1 MFKEEEIMQTRTRRL
16 IIAALAAA
24 ACVIA
29 GGMFGT
35 VTGKT
40 PIQQQQ
46 FTGNEQH
53 VISLSD
59 AVRFI
64 QNHRS
69 NPKAPSIQGGYFGR
83 GIFERILAQPGC
95 VGIRYYYAANDDG
108 TPTIVL
114 VGVTATGADLDSG
127 ILGDQIFPCPPFC
140 GSPSQLTK

>member
-1 MFKEEEIMQTRTRRL
+1 MQTRTRKL
-16 IIAALAAA
+16 IVAALAVAV
-24 ACVIA
+24 CVIA

-64 QNHRS
+64 KNYRS
-69 NPKAPSIQGGYFGR
+69 NPKAPSIQGAYLGR
-83 GIFERILAQPGC
+83 NIFEKILAQPGC
-95 VGIRYYYAANDDG
+95 VGIRYYYAAMDDG

-114 VGVTATGADLDSG
+114 VGVNAAGADLDSG
-127 ILGDQIFPCPPFC
+127 ILGEQVFPCPPFC
-140 GSPSQLTK
+140 GPPSQLTK